1 MANILTTHIAPEN
14 LRVPGVPVSTSISP
28 IPRKEG
34 RAMADLAESLKKLA
48 STAPRLNQ
56 TTDAVNAAFRKAEEY
71 LEGTCIG
78 LEARVPVCELMSYDS
93 TVKNGSVDD
102 HIVQVEEHLSL
113 SYTRIAGRFR
123 LALEQWNT
131 TLGGEEGDTQVLS
144 EGKAWDQAPRAW
156 KLAGIVALPR
166 LVEEIVRKAEKLVNE
181 ADAAQ
186 SALTAVL
193 ADLSKIK

>member
-1 MANILTTHIAPEN
+1 
-14 LRVPGVPVSTSISP
+14 
-28 IPRKEG
+28 
-34 RAMADLAESLKKLA
+34 MADLAESLKKLA
-48 STAPRLNQ
+48 LPRRALNQ
-56 TTDAVNAAFRKAEEY
+56 TTDAVNAPFRKAEEY

-93 TVKNGSVDD
+93 TVKNGSADD
-102 HIVQVEEHLSL
+102 HIVQVGEHLSL

-144 EGKAWDQAPRAW
+144 EGKAWDQARAW